1 MPIRHCHSVSKIY
14 WKFVITTLISCFFS
28 HSHFEFSLAT
38 SHLQNVNIN
47 KRAIDDAASYYSTC
61 GQVNGVNEVV
71 WALKALQLTD
81 LTTLAGDD
89 TAANVR
95 RLCIRAAYPFTDN
108 ELKYLDAD
116 IVPKIHT
123 AAVCV
128 YPNRVHDA
136 YEALNSLELGK
147 EIEIAAGRRSF

>member
-1 MPIRHCHSVSKIY
+1 M
-14 WKFVITTLISCFFS
+14 
-28 HSHFEFSLAT
+28 LAT
-38 SHLQNVNIN
+38 SCLQNVNIN
-47 KRAIDDAASYYSTC
+47 KRAIDDAANYYSTC
-61 GQVNGVNEVV
+61 GQVLGVDEIV

-95 RLCIRAAYPFTDN
+95 RLCIRAAYPFTDA
-108 ELKYLDAD
+108 ELKLLEPN
-116 IVPKIHT
+116 ILQKIHT

-136 YEALNSLELGK
+136 YETLNAIELGK
-147 EIEIAAGRRSF
+147 QIEIAAGETSFKHTTAKWQ

>member
-1 MPIRHCHSVSKIY
+1 MRFHYSE
-14 WKFVITTLISCFFS
+14 TL
-28 HSHFEFSLAT
+28 LAT
-38 SHLQNVNIN
+38 SCLENVNIN
-47 KRAIDDAASYYSTC
+47 KRAIDEAASYYSTC
-61 GQVNGVNEVV
+61 GQVKGVDEIV

-95 RLCIRAAYPFTDN
+95 RLCIRATYPFTDS
-108 ELKYLDAD
+108 ELKLLEPSVAQ
-116 IVPKIHT
+116 KIHT

-136 YEALNSLELGK
+136 YEALNSIELGK
-147 EIEIAAGRRSF
+147 QIEIAAGKMHLKSVAKRQGMVSTVV

>member
-1 MPIRHCHSVSKIY
+1 MN
-14 WKFVITTLISCFFS
+14 F
-28 HSHFEFSLAT
+28 LAT
-38 SHLQNVNIN
+38 TYLQNVNIN
-47 KRAIDDAASYYSTC
+47 KRAIDDAAGYYSTC
-61 GQVNGVNEVV
+61 GQVNGVAEIV
-71 WALKALQLTD
+71 WALKALKLTD

-108 ELKYLDAD
+108 ELKFLDPDVAR
-116 IVPKIHT
+116 KIHT

-136 YEALNSLELGK
+136 YEALNSLELGQQ
-147 EIEIAAGRRSF
+147 IEIAAGNNKIYNFEFIQPEISK